1 LILLALP
8 REARD
13 FNEING
19 LRKGL
24 GNIRLIELQGN
35 SAGRPKPFPRPHE
48 NDAPAFLLDATLAD
62 RSPDHTAAIED
73 ADEHRP
79 GDSLRRTRDFRA

>member
-1 LILLALP
+1 VALP

-13 FNEING
+13 FNEINE

-24 GNIRLIELQGN
+24 GNARLIELQGN
-35 SAGRPKPFPRPHE
+35 SAGRPKPFPRAHE
-48 NDAPAFLLDATLAD
+48 NDAPALLLDAMLAD
-62 RSPDHTAAIED
+62 RPPDHTAAIED

-79 GDSLRRTRDFRA
+79 GNSLRRTRDFPA